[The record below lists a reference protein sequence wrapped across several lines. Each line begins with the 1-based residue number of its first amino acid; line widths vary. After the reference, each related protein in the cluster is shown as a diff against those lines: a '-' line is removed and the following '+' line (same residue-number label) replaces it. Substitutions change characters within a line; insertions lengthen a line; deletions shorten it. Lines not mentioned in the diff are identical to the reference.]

1 MNAPTNTPSTLTV
14 LLSVIKSCRVRG
26 ENCEEYVVRTTMI
39 VEKEI
44 VVIVRMAVAMELRMV
59 VPRSTLVNS
68 TFGRAFCTE
77 SANTVSIKITIVVNM
92 MLAKLYILGTNQ
104 MLSLAFN
111 VHLSIAIVSPFIR
124 AFFLYH
130 SLLCWGLSEFRKIK
144 LEN

>member
-14 LLSVIKSCRVRG
+14 LLSVIKSCSVRG
-26 ENCEEYVVRTTMI
+26 ENCEEYVVKTTII

-68 TFGRAFCTE
+68 TLGRAFCTE
-77 SANTVSIKITIVVNM
+77 SIKITIMVKM
-92 MLAKLYILGTNQ
+92 MLATLYILGTNQ

-111 VHLSIAIVSPFIR
+111 VHLSIVKVSPFIR
-124 AFFLYH
+124 AFSYTIPF
-130 SLLCWGLSEFRKIK
+130 CAGD
-144 LEN
+144 